1 LRQGSEK
8 VSIRSLALKK
18 RQEIPPHIRGQKSLR
33 IKENLFGLREFKDA
47 KVVLFFASFRDEV
60 ETLGMIK
67 EALDTGKRVYLPKV
81 EGDSLGIY
89 EIERVSD
96 LKAGYMGIPEPEA
109 DIDKKRDIA
118 QVDVIIVPGA
128 AFDTEGNRLG
138 YGKGYYDRLLRER
151 GAPLIALAFEE
162 QVFERLPREPHD
174 VRMDIVVTE
183 KRVIWTKKR

>member
-67 EALDTGKRVYLPKV
+67 EALDMGKRVYLPKV

-89 EIERVSD
+89 EIEKASD

>member
-1 LRQGSEK
+1 MRQGSEK

-67 EALDTGKRVYLPKV
+67 EALDMGKMVYLPKV

-89 EIERVSD
+89 EIEKASD